1 MNVKFVKNI
10 RITGDLV
17 CLTGLHIGSVKDSL
31 GIGGGLSRGVWVA
44 VLFFLLRFRRCCVG
58 VDF

>member
-31 GIGGGLSRGVWVA
+31 GIGGGGVGGVGG
-44 VLFFLLRFRRCCVG
+44 VIGGVVG
-58 VDF
+58 VLCVFVYGMR